1 MTNNDYSTRLKIIYA
16 LMRNKEPMTLTE
28 IARETKLD
36 KELVF
41 HHLPKLKEDWVIAEL
56 ENKTYSCQSFV
67 YDDDITEDLN
77 NLMKVI
83 VKIILREIKQE
94 IPDIPEDELEK
105 AVKNNLEAFIQTFA
119 IEIMD

>member
-1 MTNNDYSTRLKIIYA
+1 MANNDYSTRLKIVYA
-16 LMRNKEPMTLTE
+16 LMKKEEPMTLTQ
-28 IARETKLD
+28 IARETQLD

-41 HHLPKLKEDWVIAEL
+41 HHLPKLKQDWLIAEL
-56 ENKTYSCQSFV
+56 EDKTYACQSFF

-83 VKIILREIKQE
+83 VKIILREIREE
-94 IPDIPEDELEK
+94 IPEIPQDELEN

>member
-1 MTNNDYSTRLKIIYA
+1 MVNNDYSTRLKIIHA
-16 LMRNKEPMTLTE
+16 LIQKKEPMTLTE
-28 IARETKLD
+28 IAKESELD

-41 HHLPKLKEDWVIAEL
+41 HHLPKLKEDWLIAEL
-56 ENKTYSCQSFV
+56 ENKTYACQSFF

-83 VKIILREIKQE
+83 VKMILRDIRAE

-105 AVKNNLEAFIQTFA
+105 AVKNNLECFIQTFA